1 MKNIGHIYI
10 IENKVNGKLYV
21 GSSINPKQR
30 WRQHRFQLKR
40 GTHHCRH
47 LQNAWTKYG
56 SSEFTFLVVER
67 DVDLLFLSAR
77 EQFTMWR
84 YEVNCY
90 NQSLHVDQ
98 PSYGYK
104 HSTETRRLMSLTR
117 KGVGGREWS
126 DEDRERHGRV
136 LRGRKMPPVSDS
148 TRANISSAKRGW
160 TPDAAIVASAVAR
173 RKRIVDAIKPYLE
186 QGLSYRAIERITGH
200 CRETIGRIAKVGN
213 ISF

>member
-40 GTHHCRH
+40 GTHHCRR

-56 SSEFTFLVVER
+56 RSEFTFLVVER

-117 KGVGGREWS
+117 KGGGGRGRS
-126 DEDRERHGRV
+126 AEDVERHGGGM
-136 LRGRKMPPVSDS
+136 RGGRRHAVS
-148 TRANISSAKRGW
+148 R
-160 TPDAAIVASAVAR
+160 
-173 RKRIVDAIKPYLE
+173 L
-186 QGLSYRAIERITGH
+186 
-200 CRETIGRIAKVGN
+200 
-213 ISF
+213 